1 MQSETSQLDPM
12 PAIVGRLS
20 CYLDKLAGQ
29 VFDIEETI
37 CQALADSTESSK
49 NTITDLQALDFLRQ
63 SLEDLALMTL
73 LLSERDGKD
82 LGAKGLHGV
91 SDKLKLRTTRSLLE
105 GKEPSIFGA
114 EEHTLGDIDFF

>member
-1 MQSETSQLDPM
+1 MTSEASEVNPL

-37 CQALADSTESSK
+37 GQALTHSTESSK

-73 LLSERDGKD
+73 LLSDRNGKE
-82 LGAKGLHGV
+82 LNAKCLHGV
-91 SDKLKLRTTRSLLE
+91 SDKLKLKTTRSLLE
-105 GKEPSIFGA
+105 GKEPGFFGA
-114 EEHTLGDIDFF
+114 EEDTLGDLDLF